1 MFNPVIIGAL
11 VIQAIVRNIS
21 SIAGAIFGYIITTGI
36 LIWGLSVYAEGNII
50 TFFSI
55 PLSKQIFLYAV
66 FAWYWL
72 DTNELRGAIK
82 ENNKIIDERLPK
94 EIECPQCGEKLE
106 LEETERIEKKFTCVE
121 CNNLIDLSLEKNE
134 KSQSDKLD
142 SEIDLHPT
150 ANGIMQ

>member
-11 VIQAIVRNIS
+11 VVQAIVRNIS
-21 SIAGAIFGYIITTGI
+21 KIAGAMFGYIITTGI

-50 TFFSI
+50 TWFSI

-72 DTNELRGAIK
+72 DTNELRSALK

-106 LEETERIEKKFTCVE
+106 LEEAERIERKFTCVE

-134 KSQSDKLD
+134 KSQTDKLD
-142 SEIDLHPT
+142 SEIDYIPQQ
-150 ANGIMQ
+150 NV